1 MLRFFI
7 LSVNDN
13 KLGDDQFALLFG
25 EDCLQVEDSDVEN
38 LLGDLSFGD
47 VALRDSELHLTASRL
62 KIEFHK

>member
-13 KLGDDQFALLFG
+13 KLGDDQFALLFR
-25 EDCLQVEDSDVEN
+25 EDCLQVEDSDIEN

-62 KIEFHK
+62 KIEFYK